1 MSKEIV
7 IIGGGFGGLFTAA
20 LLAKEGF
27 HVTVL
32 EKERQVGG
40 GLRSF
45 SRQGVS
51 FDTGMHVL
59 GGMHPNSALYKI
71 CRYLGIL
78 DQLSFRANDVD
89 CTDEIYCHE
98 DRKIYRVPSHR
109 ANFTAYFQQM
119 FPEEK
124 EAIQRYV
131 DELFRMSEEVDFF
144 FLKEG
149 VDWGKSYGDAFFRS
163 SKEFINSHI
172 SDPKL
177 QNLLAYM
184 SPLCGGESGYT
195 PAYIFA
201 LINYLFIEEHSRFEG
216 PASQLAEALQ
226 TSIESHG
233 GTIVTGAHVT
243 HVAVE
248 DNLVR
253 QVTTADGRVF
263 RGDVYISDIHPQ
275 SLLNIS
281 DNQLF
286 TKAFRARVNESPNN
300 YSAYCV
306 YMVFKPDTFPYIN
319 YPCYYMDSYDSVWNF
334 GKHIEEDWPQTM
346 VAFTPCEKHQG
357 PYAKAMEA
365 IVFMPYSACACWENT
380 VTGHRGE
387 DYLEWK
393 REHTARILEKLE
405 NRYPGIRE
413 CVAHV
418 YDASPLTIRDYNGA
432 PEGSLYGLMKDCRN
446 PYAGYVPVRTK
457 TANLLLT
464 GQNIYLHGCCG
475 VPLTAVITAEAL
487 LGDDVLVRKINRGC

>member
-32 EKERQVGG
+32 EKDRRVGG

-45 SRQGVS
+45 ARQGVF

-59 GGMHPNSALYKI
+59 GGMHPNSSLHKI

-78 DQLSFRANDVD
+78 DKLSFRANDVD

-109 ANFTAYFQQM
+109 AAFTAYFQQM

-124 EAIQRYV
+124 DAIQAYV
-131 DELFRMSEEVDFF
+131 DELYGMAEEFDFF

-149 VDWGKSYGDAFFRS
+149 VDWEKSYGNTFFRS

-172 SDPKL
+172 NNPKL

-184 SPLCGGESGYT
+184 SPLCGGEPGYT

-226 TSIESHG
+226 TFIENHG
-233 GTIVTGAHVT
+233 GTIETGVPVT

-248 DNLVR
+248 DNLVQ
-253 QVTTADGRVF
+253 QVTTADGRTF

-275 SLLNIS
+275 SLLEIS
-281 DNQLF
+281 NNQLF
-286 TKAFRARVNESPNN
+286 TKAFRTRVNESPNN

-306 YMVFKPDTFPYIN
+306 YMVLKPNTFPYMN
-319 YPCYYMDSYDSVWNF
+319 YPCYYMDSYDSVWNY
-334 GKHIEEDWPQTM
+334 GKYVEENWPQTM
-346 VAFTPCEKHQG
+346 VAFTPCEKNQG
-357 PYAKAMEA
+357 PFAKKMEA
-365 IVFMPYSACACWENT
+365 IVFMPYSACKRWENT
-380 VTGHRGE
+380 VSGHRGE

-432 PEGSLYGLMKDCRN
+432 PEGSLYGLLKDCRN

-475 VPLTAVITAEAL
+475 VPLTAVLTAEAVM
-487 LGDDVLVRKINRGC
+487 GEKDAIVRKL